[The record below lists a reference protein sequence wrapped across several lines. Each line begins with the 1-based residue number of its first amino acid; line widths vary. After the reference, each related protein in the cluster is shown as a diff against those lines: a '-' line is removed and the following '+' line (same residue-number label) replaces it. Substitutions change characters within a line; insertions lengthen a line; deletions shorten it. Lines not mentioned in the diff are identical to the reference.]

1 MTETWTEREI
11 AAFIDGELDED
22 GQARIAA
29 VIEGDPV
36 AARLAQRMRETDR
49 LLRDAFA
56 APLDEP
62 VPAGIAAALDS
73 RGDVVT
79 FKPRGRRPIGW
90 LPATLAASL
99 ALAAGLAGGMML
111 DLARPVGPADLS
123 LTIGPAATTLSVVL
137 ERVPSGETENGI
149 RPLASFRVDAG
160 VCREFESLSPDAVP
174 IAFGIACRDRDA
186 WSVIFAAATGDP
198 GPGGRADSRFAP
210 ASATVVDTVGPLL
223 DALGAGPALAP
234 QEEHD
239 AIAAGWEE

>member
-22 GQARIAA
+22 GQARSAA

-79 FKPRGRRPIGW
+79 FKPRGRRPMRW
-90 LPATLAASL
+90 A
-99 ALAAGLAGGMML
+99 
-111 DLARPVGPADLS
+111 
-123 LTIGPAATTLSVVL
+123 
-137 ERVPSGETENGI
+137 I
-149 RPLASFRVDAG
+149 R
-160 VCREFESLSPDAVP
+160 
-174 IAFGIACRDRDA
+174 
-186 WSVIFAAATGDP
+186 W
-198 GPGGRADSRFAP
+198 
-210 ASATVVDTVGPLL
+210 
-223 DALGAGPALAP
+223 
-234 QEEHD
+234 
-239 AIAAGWEE
+239 